1 MKDRRSCLHDV
12 IPRAGGESIHT
23 FAQASAWIPRIN
35 RGMTIFVCSLL
46 FVTSGLNAAPPAP
59 PQKTQSLEILQNK
72 IEEEKAQQA
81 KLSKQAKEA
90 EKEIAAGKSKII
102 DLTANIRKNED
113 AQRALEK
120 NVQELTTQEES
131 LAKKLELDRGSMA
144 TTILGL
150 ERMRRVPPEL
160 LIVRPGAPLETAQ
173 TAMLL
178 GNLLPALNQRAQKLS
193 EDIEKLHQ
201 VQTKLADDRKSLLVT
216 KADLDKQNSEL
227 SKMMAAREK
236 EFKTA
241 NSAYRASASRAEQY
255 AVEAKSLAELVARIE
270 EDNKRTAT
278 LARDRADEER
288 PAPAPRKKSSSGGKK
303 AIKGLGKAIW
313 PVNGRTI
320 AQFGDQDE
328 MGGAIKGI
336 KIDTSAKAV
345 VVTPLAGTVKYAG
358 TFRNYGQLVIVEHNN
373 GYHSLLAGLSRADVA
388 TGQSLNGGE
397 PLGYMPGSSSQNGPL
412 TLYYELRHDG
422 EAIDPS
428 NLFSELKS

>member
-1 MKDRRSCLHDV
+1 MRDRHSYLHDV
-12 IPRAGGESIHT
+12 IPRAGGESIHR
-23 FAQASAWIPRIN
+23 FAQASPWVSRVT
-35 RGMTIFVCSLL
+35 RGMTIFVCSLWL
-46 FVTSGLNAAPPAP
+46 VTGSMNAAPPAP

-72 IEEEKAQQA
+72 IEEEKAQQE

-90 EKEIAAGKSKII
+90 EKEIAAGKTKII
-102 DLTANIRKNED
+102 DLSANIRKNED
-113 AQRALEK
+113 AQRDLEK
-120 NVQELTTQEES
+120 NVQELTTQEDE
-131 LAKKLELDRGSMA
+131 LVKKLELDRGSMA

-178 GNLLPALNQRAQKLS
+178 GNLLPALSQRAQKLS

-201 VQTKLADDRKSLLVT
+201 VQTKLADDRKALLAT
-216 KADLDKQNSEL
+216 KADLDKQNAEL
-227 SKMMAAREK
+227 SKMMATREK
-236 EFKTA
+236 EFKSA

-255 AVEAKSLAELVARIE
+255 AAEAQSLSELVARIE
-270 EDNKRTAT
+270 ADNKRTAA
-278 LARDRADEER
+278 LAREHSPEER
-288 PAPAPRKKSSSGGKK
+288 PAPAPRKKTSSGSK

-313 PVNGRTI
+313 PVSGRTI

-328 MGGAIKGI
+328 MGGTIKGI
-336 KIDTSAKAV
+336 KIGASAKSI

-397 PLGYMPGSSSQNGPL
+397 PLGYMPGSSSQSGPL

>member
-1 MKDRRSCLHDV
+1 MKERLSYRHDV
-12 IPRAGGESIHT
+12 IL
-23 FAQASAWIPRIN
+23 RIN
-35 RGMTIFVCSLL
+35 RGIIISFCSLL
-46 FVTSGLNAAPPAP
+46 MITGTLRAEPPVP
-59 PQKTQSLEILQNK
+59 PQKTQSLEILQSK

-81 KLSKQAKEA
+81 KLAKQAKEA
-90 EKEIAAGKSKII
+90 EKEIAAGKTKIV
-102 DLTANIRKNED
+102 DLSANIRKNED

-120 NVQELTTQEES
+120 NVQELSAQEQE
-131 LAKKLELDRGSMA
+131 LTHKLEQDRGSMA

-150 ERMRRVPPEL
+150 ERMRRIPPEL

-178 GNLLPALNQRAQKLS
+178 GNLLPALDQRARKLS

-201 VQTKLADDRKSLLVT
+201 VQTKLADDRKALLST
-216 KADLDKQNSEL
+216 KADLDRQNAEL
-227 SKMMAAREK
+227 GKMMAAREK
-236 EFKTA
+236 EFKSA
-241 NSAYRASASRAEQY
+241 HSAYSASASRAEQY
-255 AVEAKSLAELVARIE
+255 AVEAKSLSELVARIE
-270 EDNKRTAT
+270 ADNKRTAA
-278 LARDRADEER
+278 LARDRADQEH
-288 PAPAPRKKSSSGGKK
+288 PAPPPRKKTTSSRK
-303 AIKGLGKAIW
+303 AIKGLGKAVW
-313 PVNGRTI
+313 PVSGRTI

-336 KIDTSAKAV
+336 KIGASAKSI

-397 PLGYMPGSSSQNGPL
+397 PLGYMPASSSQNGPL

>member
-1 MKDRRSCLHDV
+1 MKDRHSYRHDV
-12 IPRAGGESIHT
+12 IA
-23 FAQASAWIPRIN
+23 RIN
-35 RGMTIFVCSLL
+35 RGMTIFVFSLL
-46 FVTSGLNAAPPAP
+46 LMTGAVHAAPPAP

-72 IEEEKAQQA
+72 IEEEKARQA
-81 KLSKQAKEA
+81 QLSKQAKDA
-90 EKEIAAGKSKII
+90 EKDIAAGKTKIV
-102 DLTANIRKNED
+102 DLSANIRKNED

-120 NVQELTTQEES
+120 NVQELVAQEES
-131 LAKKLELDRGSMA
+131 LTHKLEQDRGSMA

-178 GNLLPALNQRAQKLS
+178 GNLLPALNRRAQKLS

-201 VQTKLADDRKSLLVT
+201 VQTKLADDRKALLAT
-216 KADLDKQNSEL
+216 KADLEKQNAEL
-227 SKMMAAREK
+227 AKMMAAREK

-241 NSAYRASASRAEQY
+241 HSAYRASASRAEQY
-255 AVEAKSLAELVARIE
+255 AAEAKSLAELVARIE
-270 EDNKRTAT
+270 EDNKRTT
-278 LARDRADEER
+278 SLARERADEER
-288 PAPAPRKKSSSGGKK
+288 PAPNKPRKKIASGGK
-303 AIKGLGKAIW
+303 ALKGLGRAIW
-313 PVNGRTI
+313 PVSGRTI

-328 MGGAIKGI
+328 MGGAVRGI
-336 KIDTSAKAV
+336 KIGASAKSI

-388 TGQSLNGGE
+388 IGQNLSGGE